1 MQEDFAER
9 EFGGAELGDGRLSS
23 RLVRMAAAAL
33 AKPGASLP
41 EMMGTDAE
49 LEATYRFLNHPRI
62 EPEQVL
68 APHVRRTVERCSAR
82 PLVVVAHDT
91 TDLMF
96 GGESERENLGRVRN
110 KKAGFEAH
118 MSIAVEPGRE
128 ARHMLGVLEVQRVNG
143 HTSDRSGPGGR
154 SLNGD
159 DRWFHGVRSTQ
170 VFLGGVVEAVHVMDR
185 ASDSYQLWARM
196 VAAGYRFVCRLS
208 KNRKLAPTLKLFE
221 HLADLAEQPAQLH
234 RRVVLSRR
242 GKQRGSVLRKS
253 HPARDRRNAQ
263 LEVRASRVAIPMPDY
278 CRGQNVPPEL
288 QLNIVHVREVNTPE
302 GCDPV
307 DWKFITTEPIDEEQ
321 LLADIVDAYRARW
334 VIEEYFKAL
343 KTGCAIEKRQLES
356 YEGLAMVLA
365 LLAPVAW
372 RLLQL
377 RALAEAQPDRPAADA
392 LTPLQLRILR
402 VKSRDPFP
410 DNPTVA
416 DACFAVARL
425 GGFLKHNRRPGWQVL
440 ARGFHDLLLM
450 EEGASALSGS

>member
-1 MQEDFAER
+1 MQMDFADR

-23 RLVRMAAAAL
+23 RLVRMGAAAL
-33 AKPGASLP
+33 ARPAASLP
-41 EMMGTDAE
+41 AMMGADAD

-68 APHVRRTVERCSAR
+68 APHIRRTVERCRTR
-82 PLVVVAHDT
+82 PLVVVPHDT

-96 GGESERENLGRVRN
+96 GGEVERENLGRVRN

-118 MSIAVEPGRE
+118 TSIAVEPGRE
-128 ARHMLGVLEVQRVNG
+128 ARHMLGVLEVQRFNS
-143 HTSDRSGPGGR
+143 HTSDRSGRGGR

-159 DRWFHGVRSTQ
+159 DRWFNGVRSAEMS
-170 VFLGGVVEAVHVMDR
+170 LGGAVEAVHVMDR

-196 VAAGYRFVCRLS
+196 VAARYRFVCRLS
-208 KNRKLAPTLKLFE
+208 KNRKLDPTHKLFD

-234 RRVVLSRR
+234 RSVVLSRR
-242 GKQRGSVLRKS
+242 GKQRGSVLRKI
-253 HPARDRRNAQ
+253 HPARERRNAQ
-263 LEVRASRVAIPMPDY
+263 LEVRASSVTIPMPDY
-278 CRGQNVPPEL
+278 CHGQDVPPEL

-307 DWKFITTEPIDEEQ
+307 DWKLITTEPIDDEQ
-321 LLADIVDAYRARW
+321 HLADIVDAYRARW
-334 VIEEYFKAL
+334 VIEEYFKVL
-343 KTGCAIEKRQLES
+343 KTGCAIEKRQLET

-377 RALAEAQPDRPAADA
+377 RALAEAEPDRPAADA

-402 VKSRDPFP
+402 AKSRDPFP
-410 DNPTVA
+410 DEPTIA

-425 GGFLKHNRRPGWQVL
+425 GGFLKHNKRPGWQVL
-440 ARGFHDLLLM
+440 GRGLHDLLLM